1 MTQEMKEL
9 IDRELDDAG
18 YLTSHQ
24 QLRYAMPASVALVA
38 ENDAAT
44 LVCGDR
50 AVTNATIASGFA
62 TLNLTFP
69 AEVSGYRRSS
79 RTRRDFRQFRR
90 IKQPKKGETK

>member
-1 MTQEMKEL
+1 
-9 IDRELDDAG
+9 
-18 YLTSHQ
+18 
-24 QLRYAMPASVALVA
+24 MPASVALVA

-69 AEVSGYRRSS
+69 AEVSGYVRDFYL
-79 RTRRDFRQFRR
+79 RTRPRLTWMTRLPRSCWLGASRR
-90 IKQPKKGETK
+90 ATDAYRHEKRHARRWG